1 MANYKKAFNF
11 KHGVQVDV
19 DNFVVNSIG
28 NVGIGT
34 SAPRQL
40 LDVYGT
46 ARVNGLTTTT
56 TLTVTGDSQFNSDVK
71 IGTAVTISN
80 GIVTATTY
88 YGNGYYLDGV
98 IGFTTDGFVV
108 HTASGGG
115 ARSGVAAYDKSSS
128 NALFKVGIGT
138 TVANNSYDLVVGGD
152 PNSTSGISLV
162 KEGNLKSSGT
172 ITATGGFIGTVRSS
186 DLRATIDDAI
196 LPDIITSNINQT
208 TGVSTFSTIKVG
220 TAVTINSGVVTA
232 TTFVGS
238 LTGTATNSSGLTG
251 TPNISVGIITGNN
264 DIHLTGA
271 GSSIGI
277 GTDSPTSDIQVRKS
291 GNATLNIVSDNNK
304 SRIAIG
310 QSVGIGNSTAII
322 LFDSKKLEIRNKDT
336 GNIDS
341 YIHDNTVGV
350 NTGNFNW
357 IYGKGSATRM
367 TLTYDGNL
375 GINRSS
381 PTHKLDVNGISTF
394 SGAAYFS
401 STLDVEGETTLLAG
415 IAVSSTSSFSDNVSI
430 GGTLS
435 FTGRITVP
443 VVNDAAQAAYAT
455 TATGTIVFNS
465 TDNKFRGYRGNTL
478 GWVDFH

>member
-1 MANYKKAFNF
+1 MANYKKSFNF
-11 KHGVQVDV
+11 KQGVQVDV

-28 NVGIGT
+28 NVGVGT
-34 SAPRQL
+34 SAPGQL

-80 GIVTATTY
+80 GIVTATSY
-88 YGNGYYLDGV
+88 YGDGTKLSGIVGYHTTAWNLGAVGLTTTTPVGV
-98 IGFTTDGFVV
+98 GTD
-108 HTASGGG
+108 TAI
-115 ARSGVAAYDKSSS
+115 A
-128 NALFKVGIGT
+128 
-138 TVANNSYDLVVGGD
+138 SYDLVVGGD
-152 PNSTSGISLV
+152 PNSVSGISLV

-186 DLRATIDDAI
+186 DLRGLIEDAR

-394 SGAAYFS
+394 SGAAYFNN
-401 STLDVEGETTLLAG
+401 TLDVEGETTLLAG

-443 VVNDAAQAAYAT
+443 VVNDAAQVAYAT

-465 TDNKFRGYRGNTL
+465 EDNKFRGYRGNTL

>member
-1 MANYKKAFNF
+1 MANHKKSFNF

-28 NVGIGT
+28 NVGVGT
-34 SAPRQL
+34 SAPGQL

-80 GIVTATTY
+80 GIVTATSY

-138 TVANNSYDLVVGGD
+138 TLANNSYDLVVGGD

-162 KEGNLKSSGT
+162 KEGNLKASGT

-186 DLRATIDDAI
+186 DLRGLIEDAR
-196 LPDIITSNINQT
+196 LPDIITSNINRT

-277 GTDSPTSDIQVRKS
+277 GTNDPTADLAIKKS
-291 GNATLNIVSDNNK
+291 SGSLLEVVSD
-304 SRIAIG
+304 SGQARIAIG
-310 QSVGIGNSTAII
+310 NSVGVGKSTGV
-322 LFDSKKLEIRNKDT
+322 LRFNNQRLELRNKDVR
-336 GNIDS
+336 GIDF
-341 YIHDNTVGV
+341 IV
-350 NTGNFNW
+350 N
-357 IYGKGSATRM
+357 
-367 TLTYDGNL
+367 DGQ
-375 GINRSS
+375 
-381 PTHKLDVNGISTF
+381 
-394 SGAAYFS
+394 SGAGGSIRFINNTANLAQITTEGKLALGNYIDNNPPNQLSVSAGATFGGASYFG
-401 STLDVEGETTLLAG
+401 STLEVKGNAG
-415 IAVSSTSSFSDNVSI
+415 LQNVSV

-443 VVNDAAQAAYAT
+443 VVNDAAQVAYAT

-465 TDNKFRGYRGNTL
+465 EDNKFRGYRGNTL